1 MQQDTLLLCPNAVVN
16 ITNEMARKRKIFN
29 FGMVKRLVLPLNVG
43 KENGQ
48 TFIGTM
54 NKSGSHWVLVVV
66 EIRPFKRILYCET
79 LAWKPPSDIIDVVNR
94 YISHIPRIGKYDDT
108 HLFLAHHPMATSRFG
123 HMCDWRCRNYPLQ
136 TCSDVCGVIVLII
149 AALAAVDQPLF
160 QFLIGPSEKSQVY
173 LQRPSQHAYFLR
185 RIIMCWFAESRIEI
199 NYVLLHHDW
208 RDNVRTESDHSSC
221 LRRDTSSSTRKKL
234 KLSLNPKASSSNG
247 SIPRA
252 TEEHASED
260 FPVNT
265 AQVSSGSSSIPNS
278 PMSSEETFSPP
289 PKTPSSPN
297 DKCAVPSCKKGSQS
311 SSGKPRKVPRSS
323 ADLLS
328 SAKKPQP
335 FTCPDPTSPAQN
347 NDPQACP
354 QANPSEK
361 SVSNSQPSPSTGPP
375 APAPASTQPTSQ
387 GTIAY
392 DSSNA
397 DSADSVPP
405 PNCEGMTRFQC
416 ELCGMNL
423 SSRNCLYK
431 HKKRKHK
438 LTNRVDE
445 DGGKDAGNKHVV
457 CPECKEKQ
465 KR

>member
-1 MQQDTLLLCPNAVVN
+1 MRFDHSKQ
-16 ITNEMARKRKIFN
+16 
-29 FGMVKRLVLPLNVG
+29 
-43 KENGQ
+43 
-48 TFIGTM
+48 
-54 NKSGSHWVLVVV
+54 
-66 EIRPFKRILYCET
+66 ILYCDT
-79 LAWKPPSDIIDVVNR
+79 LAWKPPSDIIDVVNS
-94 YISHIPRIGKYDDT
+94 YISHIPRIGKYDT
-108 HLFLAHHPMATSRFG
+108 HLFLAHHSMATSRFG

-136 TCSDVCGVIVLII
+136 TCSDICGSIVLILP
-149 AALAAVDQPLF
+149 ALAALDRPLF
-160 QFLIGPSEKSQVY
+160 LFLIGPSEKSQVY
-173 LQRPSQHAYFLR
+173 LQRPSQHACFLR
-185 RIIMCWFAESRIEI
+185 RIIMCWFAESRVEI

-208 RDNVRTESDHSSC
+208 RNNVRTEPDHSFC
-221 LRRDTSSSTRKKL
+221 LRRFTSSSTRKKL
-234 KLSLNPKASSSNG
+234 KLSLNPKESSSNG

-297 DKCAVPSCKKGSQS
+297 DSCAVPSCKKGSQS
-311 SSGKPRKVPRSS
+311 SSGKPRKVPRST

-328 SAKKPQP
+328 NAKKPQP
-335 FTCPDPTSPAQN
+335 FMHPDPTSPAQN
-347 NDPQACP
+347 NPNACP

-375 APAPASTQPTSQ
+375 APAPASTQLTSQ

-392 DSSNA
+392 DFSKA

-423 SSRNCLYK
+423 SGRNCLYK

>member
-1 MQQDTLLLCPNAVVN
+1 MSSPALLLLGREWLATDHVTWVLSELNTMQQDTLLLCPNAVVN
-16 ITNEMARKRKIFN
+16 ITNEMVRKRKIFN
-29 FGMVKRLVLPLNVG
+29 FGMVKRLVLRMPLNVG

-54 NKSGSHWVLVVV
+54 NKSGNHRVLVVV
-66 EIRPFKRILYCET
+66 EIRPFKRMLYCDT
-79 LAWKPPSDIIDVVNR
+79 LAWKPPSDIIDVVNS
-94 YISHIPRIGKYDDT
+94 YISHIPRIEKYDDT
-108 HLFLAHHPMATSRFG
+108 HLFLAHHSMATSRFG

-149 AALAAVDQPLF
+149 AALAALDRPLF

-208 RDNVRTESDHSSC
+208 RYNVRSESDHSSC

-252 TEEHASED
+252 TEEHASAKECSSPSPAED

-297 DKCAVPSCKKGSQS
+297 DSCAVPSCKKGSQGPQLTS
-311 SSGKPRKVPRSS
+311 YRVQKSLS
-323 ADLLS
+323 LLR
-328 SAKKPQP
+328 
-335 FTCPDPTSPAQN
+335 AQI
-347 NDPQACP
+347 QL
-354 QANPSEK
+354 
-361 SVSNSQPSPSTGPP
+361 VLHRTM
-375 APAPASTQPTSQ
+375 
-387 GTIAY
+387 I
-392 DSSNA
+392 
-397 DSADSVPP
+397 
-405 PNCEGMTRFQC
+405 
-416 ELCGMNL
+416 
-423 SSRNCLYK
+423 
-431 HKKRKHK
+431 HKLVHK
-438 LTNRVDE
+438 LTLLRRASPIPNHLPVPDLRLRLQHQRNQLLKGQLPLIPLTLIQLIQYLLPTLKV
-445 DGGKDAGNKHVV
+445 
-457 CPECKEKQ
+457 
-465 KR
+465 

>member
-1 MQQDTLLLCPNAVVN
+1 MT
-16 ITNEMARKRKIFN
+16 RKPGN
-29 FGMVKRLVLPLNVG
+29 PH
-43 KENGQ
+43 Q
-48 TFIGTM
+48 
-54 NKSGSHWVLVVV
+54 
-66 EIRPFKRILYCET
+66 ILSMWST
-79 LAWKPPSDIIDVVNR
+79 V
-94 YISHIPRIGKYDDT
+94 ISHIPRIGKYDDT

-149 AALAAVDQPLF
+149 AALAALDRPLF

-173 LQRPSQHAYFLR
+173 LQRPSQHVYFLR
-185 RIIMCWFAESRIEI
+185 RIIIMCWFAESRIEI

-221 LRRDTSSSTRKKL
+221 LRRFTSGSTRKKL

-297 DKCAVPSCKKGSQS
+297 DSCAVPSCKKGSQS

-335 FTCPDPTSPAQN
+335 FTRPDPTSPAHN
-347 NDPQACP
+347 NNPQACP

-387 GTIAY
+387 GTIGY

-457 CPECKEKQ
+457 CPE
-465 KR
+465 

>member
-1 MQQDTLLLCPNAVVN
+1 
-16 ITNEMARKRKIFN
+16 
-29 FGMVKRLVLPLNVG
+29 
-43 KENGQ
+43 
-48 TFIGTM
+48 
-54 NKSGSHWVLVVV
+54 
-66 EIRPFKRILYCET
+66 
-79 LAWKPPSDIIDVVNR
+79 
-94 YISHIPRIGKYDDT
+94 
-108 HLFLAHHPMATSRFG
+108 
-123 HMCDWRCRNYPLQ
+123 
-136 TCSDVCGVIVLII
+136 
-149 AALAAVDQPLF
+149 
-160 QFLIGPSEKSQVY
+160 
-173 LQRPSQHAYFLR
+173 
-185 RIIMCWFAESRIEI
+185 MCWFAESRIEI
-199 NYVLLHHDW
+199 SYVLLHHDW
-208 RDNVRTESDHSSC
+208 RDNVRTESHHSSC
-221 LRRDTSSSTRKKL
+221 LRRFTSSSTKKKL

-297 DKCAVPSCKKGSQS
+297 DSCAVPSCKKGSQS
-311 SSGKPRKVPRSS
+311 SSGKPRKVRRSS

-347 NDPQACP
+347 NNPQACP

-375 APAPASTQPTSQ
+375 ASAPASTQPTSQ

-392 DSSNA
+392 DSSKA
-397 DSADSVPP
+397 DSADSVPT

>member
-1 MQQDTLLLCPNAVVN
+1 MDQFREQQRNMDQKTIQLILLRSPVVSLQLPTLQCLQKKHSPHHQ
-16 ITNEMARKRKIFN
+16 
-29 FGMVKRLVLPLNVG
+29 KRLPRLTIHV
-43 KENGQ
+43 
-48 TFIGTM
+48 
-54 NKSGSHWVLVVV
+54 
-66 EIRPFKRILYCET
+66 PF
-79 LAWKPPSDIIDVVNR
+79 PHV
-94 YISHIPRIGKYDDT
+94 
-108 HLFLAHHPMATSRFG
+108 
-123 HMCDWRCRNYPLQ
+123 
-136 TCSDVCGVIVLII
+136 
-149 AALAAVDQPLF
+149 
-160 QFLIGPSEKSQVY
+160 
-173 LQRPSQHAYFLR
+173 
-185 RIIMCWFAESRIEI
+185 
-199 NYVLLHHDW
+199 
-208 RDNVRTESDHSSC
+208 
-221 LRRDTSSSTRKKL
+221 
-234 KLSLNPKASSSNG
+234 
-247 SIPRA
+247 
-252 TEEHASED
+252 
-260 FPVNT
+260 
-265 AQVSSGSSSIPNS
+265 
-278 PMSSEETFSPP
+278 
-289 PKTPSSPN
+289 
-297 DKCAVPSCKKGSQS
+297 KKGSQS

-328 SAKKPQP
+328 SAKMPQR
-335 FTCPDPTSPAQN
+335 FMRPDPTSPGQN
-347 NDPQACP
+347 NNP

>member
-1 MQQDTLLLCPNAVVN
+1 
-16 ITNEMARKRKIFN
+16 MA
-29 FGMVKRLVLPLNVG
+29 LNVS

-54 NKSGSHWVLVVV
+54 NKLGNHWVLVVV
-66 EIRPFKRILYCET
+66 EIRPFKRILYCDT
-79 LAWKPPSDIIDVVNR
+79 LAWKPPSDIIDVVNS
-94 YISHIPRIGKYDDT
+94 YISHIPRIEKYDDT
-108 HLFLAHHPMATSRFG
+108 HLFLAHHSMATSRFG

-149 AALAAVDQPLF
+149 AALAVLDQPLF

-173 LQRPSQHAYFLR
+173 LQRPNQHAYFLR
-185 RIIMCWFAESRIEI
+185 RIMMCWFAESRIEI

-221 LRRDTSSSTRKKL
+221 LRRDTSSSTRKML

-289 PKTPSSPN
+289 RKTLSSPN
-297 DKCAVPSCKKGSQS
+297 DSRAIPSCKKGSQS
-311 SSGKPRKVPRSS
+311 SSGKPRNVPRSS
-323 ADLLS
+323 ADHLS

-335 FTCPDPTSPAQN
+335 FTRPDPTSPAQN
-347 NDPQACP
+347 NNPQACP
-354 QANPSEK
+354 QDNPSEK
-361 SVSNSQPSPSTGPP
+361 SVSNSQPSPGTGPP

-387 GTIAY
+387 ATIAS

-397 DSADSVPP
+397 DSADSLPP
-405 PNCEGMTRFQC
+405 PKCEGMTRFQC
-416 ELCGMNL
+416 EHCGMNL